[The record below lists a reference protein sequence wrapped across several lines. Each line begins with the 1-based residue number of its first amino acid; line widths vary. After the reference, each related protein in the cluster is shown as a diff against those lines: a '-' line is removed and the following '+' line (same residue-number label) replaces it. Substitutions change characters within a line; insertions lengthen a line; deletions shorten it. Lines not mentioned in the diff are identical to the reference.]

1 MQGWPS
7 ACSSRVVE
15 VPAREPCATGPE
27 LCEHCHMTVSDP
39 RFGGQLVTRKGR
51 VFVFDD
57 AGCLAAFVNSGV
69 VRPDEVH
76 SVWVNDFLDP
86 KRLLEAGAASYL
98 KLDSLRTPMGSG
110 VIAVSSGHA
119 ADSLVTRLGGRILD
133 LARRCAT
140 VRSGSPPSRRRDAG
154 GRWAAA
160 GFLMPAATAWLVGL
174 VVQADSL
181 PASREIVVDPRG
193 EVPTLTLGL
202 RVARDGDRIV
212 GSSRPVPRADHSD

>member
-1 MQGWPS
+1 MRTPGAGLVLSLLLAGCGSP
-7 ACSSRVVE
+7 
-15 VPAREPCATGPE
+15 GPRTVRYGAE

-57 AGCLAAFVNSGV
+57 AGCLAAFVNNGM
-69 VRPDEVH
+69 VRPDEVQ

-119 ADSLVTRLGGRILD
+119 ADSLVTRLGGRILTWPD
-133 LARRCAT
+133 VVRLSDQAHTPVVGAT
-140 VRSGSPPSRRRDAG
+140 RE
-154 GRWAAA
+154 AA
-160 GFLMPAATAWLVGL
+160 GP
-174 VVQADSL
+174 Q
-181 PASREIVVDPRG
+181 
-193 EVPTLTLGL
+193 
-202 RVARDGDRIV
+202 RV
-212 GSSRPVPRADHSD
+212 S